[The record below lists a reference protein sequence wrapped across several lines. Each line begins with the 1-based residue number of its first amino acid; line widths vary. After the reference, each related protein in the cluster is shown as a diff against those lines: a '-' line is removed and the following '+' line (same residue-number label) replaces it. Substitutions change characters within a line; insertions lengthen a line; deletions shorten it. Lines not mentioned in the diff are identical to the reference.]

1 MKKTKQV
8 MALLLALVM
17 VVSMMPSNVQFVAA
31 AAAEDK
37 IELGEETWSADGQAY
52 TFSDVTVSFK
62 SDQKIF
68 CISVDNGGYFKLPKK
83 IDLGNMSSTSDRMN
97 GLTKT
102 GEYTS
107 SLSGDEELSSMTVIG
122 SDITDEQIKNF
133 LTQVVFYTG
142 TTDQTVKQTISVVAN
157 SCSLP
162 DGKST
167 AMAIDGKLHFYKYVE
182 FPSGDNTSTW
192 ATAYK
197 EAKKSVFE
205 AIKRLSCNDHQ

>member
-31 AAAEDK
+31 TAAEDK
-37 IELGEETWSADGQAY
+37 IELGDETWSADGQAY

-83 IDLGNMSSTSDRMN
+83 IDLGNMSSSSDRMN
-97 GLTKT
+97 GLTKS

-133 LTQVVFYTG
+133 LTRLFFIRERLIRQLSRRFPLSPTPAACRMVIQRLWQLMVNYTF
-142 TTDQTVKQTISVVAN
+142 IN
-157 SCSLP
+157 
-162 DGKST
+162 
-167 AMAIDGKLHFYKYVE
+167 M
-182 FPSGDNTSTW
+182 
-192 ATAYK
+192 
-197 EAKKSVFE
+197 
-205 AIKRLSCNDHQ
+205 